1 MLTDDRASNLLFLLT
16 LPLAIGCA
24 TGDEDTTSTS
34 LPPVVNP
41 TNGSDFDTGTGTS
54 EGGQD
59 GNTSSSNPST
69 SSADGPSMTTQPA
82 DDTSDGP
89 YSDSG
94 YATGYDTGYATAGYS
109 CGELMPP
116 MVAGPIS
123 PTCMQYGALANECYF
138 GGDPACLGAMEAY
151 CQYSIEYGT
160 NAYGP
165 NCGMAYEELYA
176 CLSQLS
182 CQQLGDKTED
192 CPQQFSLI
200 QMACGM

>member
-1 MLTDDRASNLLFLLT
+1 MLNDDRASNLLFMLT

-41 TNGSDFDTGTGTS
+41 TNGNDDDTGTS

-59 GNTSSSNPST
+59 SNTSSNPVTST

-82 DDTSDGP
+82 DDTTEGP

-94 YATGYDTGYATAGYS
+94 YNDTGYATAGYT

-123 PTCMQYGALANECYF
+123 PACMQYGALANECYF

-151 CQYSIEYGT
+151 CQYSVEYGT
-160 NAYGP
+160 NMYGP
-165 NCGMAYEELYA
+165 SCGMAYEELYA

-192 CPQQFSLI
+192 CPQQFSVI